1 MNDNGKTNKQTKKT
15 QEGADLS
22 NLPGKNFWK
31 ALIFM
36 RGWLLTPG
44 WRIQL
49 TFSIRFSLWNSSEW
63 STFNQNTNFIKW
75 RWNTCGNAEIALS
88 VGFHKRFWWHG
99 LQTECWRE
107 ISFFL
112 SQELL
117 LKFMFVKE
125 LPMHI
130 KLAWVFLPCWFPREK
145 GFVGKHMPFLGLLF
159 PSRSITKPGLLCLLL
174 CPFRHGTDRSLDV
187 PRGWVALFS
196 DASAK
201 HGDVGLFPES
211 VRISA
216 EKL

>member
-1 MNDNGKTNKQTKKT
+1 MNDNGKKQNKT

-22 NLPGKNFWK
+22 NLPGKNLSE

-75 RWNTCGNAEIALS
+75 RWNTHSNAEIALS
-88 VGFHKRFWWHG
+88 VGFHKRFWWYG

-107 ISFFL
+107 INFFL

-117 LKFMFVKE
+117 LNFMFVKE

-130 KLAWVFLPCWFPREK
+130 KLAWVFLPCWFPLEK
-145 GFVGKHMPFLGLLF
+145 GFMGKHMSLLGLLF
-159 PSRSITKPGLLCLLL
+159 HPGQSRSWNCFPC
-174 CPFRHGTDRSLDV
+174 CF
-187 PRGWVALFS
+187 ALFIME
-196 DASAK
+196 
-201 HGDVGLFPES
+201 GTIVFFFCGGP
-211 VRISA
+211 
-216 EKL
+216 